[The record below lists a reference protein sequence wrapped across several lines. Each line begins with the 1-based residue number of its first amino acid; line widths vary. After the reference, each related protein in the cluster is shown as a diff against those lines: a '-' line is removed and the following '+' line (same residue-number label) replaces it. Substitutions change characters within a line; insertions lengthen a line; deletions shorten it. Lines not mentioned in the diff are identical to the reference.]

1 MLSLQSSGVEG
12 AKFDAPQPDGLIADS
27 DASLGEEVFNISVTE
42 IESIVE
48 PNCVADDVRRESMTL
63 VYIHPPILSILAI

>member
-1 MLSLQSSGVEG
+1 MGTQE
-12 AKFDAPQPDGLIADS
+12 I
-27 DASLGEEVFNISVTE
+27 FNISVTE

-63 VYIHPPILSILAI
+63 YVFMDRFKQALPVNLPIPSVWHGCCLIKIMDILVHFANGP